1 MLAWASVGVAFCRR
15 DNAIGI
21 LRRLTMPLIQ
31 EDEVEITAVRA
42 QGAGGQNV
50 NKVSTAIHLRF
61 DIRASS
67 LPEDIQAR
75 LLCLN
80 DRRIT
85 ANGVIVLKAQT
96 HRSQDM
102 NRSEALQ
109 RLQEMVDSVAT
120 VPPARKPTKPTRASQ
135 RRRVEGKR
143 QRSEVKALRGSV
155 RD

>member
-1 MLAWASVGVAFCRR
+1 
-15 DNAIGI
+15 
-21 LRRLTMPLIQ
+21 MPLIQ

-50 NKVSTAIHLRF
+50 NKVSSAIHLRF

-75 LLCLN
+75 LLCLS

-120 VPPARKPTKPTRASQ
+120 VPPPRKATKPTRASQ
-135 RRRVEGKR
+135 RRRVEAKR
-143 QRSEVKALRGSV
+143 QRSEVKAMRGAV
-155 RD
+155 RG